1 MRITPSKCLSVTISR
16 TPAINSHGS
25 ESDLIHEFSARLWYL
40 LCCPK
45 RHKHS
50 SQLLYPKGRSFLL
63 HH

>member
-25 ESDLIHEFSARLWYL
+25 ESGLFLELSARLWYL

-45 RHKHS
+45 SHRHS
-50 SQLLYPKGRSFLL
+50 LQLL
-63 HH
+63 

>member
-25 ESDLIHEFSARLWYL
+25 ESGLFLELSGRLGCL

-45 RHKHS
+45 SHRHS
-50 SQLLYPKGRSFLL
+50 LQLLCLRGQ
-63 HH
+63 